1 MPEAPPREPT
11 KPPQEAVYL
20 FMGVASLF
28 PRTIALEKG
37 PDVVLFDFFARPRGF
52 AEEGETRIDARI
64 FDEALDFNFLSE

>member
-1 MPEAPPREPT
+1 
-11 KPPQEAVYL
+11 
-20 FMGVASLF
+20 MGVASLF